1 MNVGTA
7 LGQVSWRDFVDVLL
21 VAVVVYH
28 LLKLIRGTRAASML
42 IGMVFVGAL
51 YWLAKLAGLS
61 TLETLLERFLIL
73 LPFAILLLFQQEIR
87 RGLANFGSPGLFHR
101 TDLEST
107 QSVIQHILAA
117 ASTLAARKVGAL
129 IVLERLEGLRDY
141 SESGVILDAT
151 VSPDLLVG
159 LFGQGNPLHD
169 GAVIIANGRIAAAG
183 CWMPLSTSQAI
194 GPELGTRH
202 RAALGISEETD
213 AVAVVLS
220 EETGSFSL
228 AVGGRLEHDLAEA
241 ALRSELSRLLAGSA
255 IESRAKRGSAT

>member
-1 MNVGTA
+1 VNVGTF
-7 LGQVSWRDFVDVLL
+7 LTQVSWRDFVDVLL

-42 IGMVFVGAL
+42 LGMVFVGAL

-87 RGLANFGSPGLFHR
+87 RALANFGSPGLFHR
-101 TDLEST
+101 TDLAST

-117 ASTLAARKVGAL
+117 SSTLAARKAGAL

-141 SESGVILDAT
+141 SESGVLLDAT

-159 LFGQGNPLHD
+159 VFGQGNPLHD
-169 GAVIIANGRIAAAG
+169 GAVIIANGRVAAAG
-183 CWMPLSTSQAI
+183 CLMPLSTSQAI

-213 AVAVVLS
+213 AVAVVVS

-228 AVGGRLEHDLAEA
+228 AVGGKLQHEA
-241 ALRSELSRLLAGSA
+241 ALRSELSRLLTGGAMP
-255 IESRAKRGSAT
+255 AKTRRGEAA